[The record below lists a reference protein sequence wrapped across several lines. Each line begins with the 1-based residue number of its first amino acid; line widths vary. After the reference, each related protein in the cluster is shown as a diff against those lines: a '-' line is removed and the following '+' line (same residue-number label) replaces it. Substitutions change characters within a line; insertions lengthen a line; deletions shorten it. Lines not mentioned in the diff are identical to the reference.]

1 MANNFLKTRLV
12 LRRDSSTNWANKN
25 PVLLNGEKILVDFY
39 ENGTYKYCREKIGDG
54 VKTYNQLP
62 FMDEG
67 FKVPIGPHTHPVTTS
82 DDGVVILSSEV
93 TSDGGHKI
101 TAEHIDYHDE
111 LKNIGNSDFVST
123 PSMIIS
129 EEGHVVDVH
138 DEPIN
143 YIGSGAIDVSVNK
156 QQDCYNVS
164 MSHEKM
170 YGKTYT
176 PKYLEGSYFLE
187 DGRVNRVILKNKCIY
202 ENTLYFNFLNIDSTY
217 NNTYIYLY
225 MDNTEYPTKI
235 SFDSDDH
242 FHAEFSNGVI
252 LDSADIGN
260 ITFREEHIGKTFSLY
275 VREFIEIKH
284 DGVGLYDNTTHI
296 GPGQIKR
303 LFIDRVKVTDE
314 GHVLAADIDQITVTI
329 PQAVI
334 TTDDSPSINVQHETD
349 FNEPLVYR
357 MKENNIS
364 VSHGNMYNMTD
375 YKDYLTVYFG
385 DDNLEVLGNDDSNA
399 SGYEHWVGTAKEVPI
414 SSIISDYNDE
424 SNSKVIFSL
433 LSYAQLDSRKIY
445 YLQIDNDVYQTSGD
459 DLDFNC
465 PYVKYDSINNNIVS
479 INSISSLADK
489 KISLY
494 TKISPE
500 VVYSQAST
508 TDDAKDITITSESN
522 EITIPHFSVERDGH
536 VIRAE
541 NVKYKIE
548 FPEVDVPDAISVITD
563 DDPSIAVTTETK
575 DGKISIDIQ
584 HGNMY
589 DMPSGW
595 TEAYTSSNFG
605 GSKVSVA
612 PGEKKSFTVPTVK
625 VELDGHVVSA
635 GNQEIEIEIPS
646 EVNYDA
652 VDYLGFIAA
661 DIEESLYSELERV
674 MNNGAA
680 GGDFLRVSQG
690 GTITDAIT
698 NESISIHA
706 GDLLIAGS
714 DVKYP
719 QVTEAYVS
727 GTEADNYWIL
737 IHCHNTDNISSG
749 FKTKLSVDNTNVAIK
764 HEELDT
770 TGYIVSTNNIKFV
783 GSGHISVAAD
793 SSTNT
798 FTISDSISDLT
809 SDEIKTIV
817 ASKFGVSV

>member
-1 MANNFLKTRLV
+1 MANKILNTRV
-12 LRRDSSTNWANKN
+12 ISRRDSSSNWVSSN
-25 PVLLNGEKILVDFY
+25 PVLLNGERILVDFY
-39 ENGTYKYCREKIGDG
+39 DSGTYKYSREKIGDG

-67 FKVPIGPHTHPVTTS
+67 FKVPIGPHSHPVTTS
-82 DDGVVILSSEV
+82 DDGVILLSSEV

-101 TAEHIDYHDE
+101 TAEHVNYYDD
-111 LKNIGNSDFVST
+111 LKNIGDGDFVTT
-123 PSMIIS
+123 PSMLIS
-129 EEGHVVDVH
+129 EEGHVIDVH
-138 DEPIN
+138 DDPVN
-143 YIGSGAIDVSVNK
+143 YIGGGAIDVSVNK
-156 QQDCYNVS
+156 QQGCYDVS

-176 PKYLEGSYFLE
+176 AKYLEGSYFLE
-187 DGRVNRVILKNKCIY
+187 DGHTNRVILKNKYIR
-202 ENTLYFNFLNIDSTY
+202 ENTLCFSNLNINLSY
-217 NNTYIYLY
+217 NDKYVYLY
-225 MDNTEYPTKI
+225 MDNTEYSTKI
-235 SFDSDDH
+235 LFDSNDY

-260 ITFREEHIGKTFSLY
+260 ITFHEADIGKTFSLY
-275 VREFIEIKH
+275 FKEYIEIKH

-296 GPGQIKR
+296 GPGQMKK
-303 LFIDRVKVTDE
+303 LFIDRVKVSDE
-314 GHVLAADIDQITVTI
+314 GHVLESDIDQITVTI

-334 TTDDSPSINVQHETD
+334 ATDDSPSINVQHETN
-349 FNEPLVYR
+349 FSEPLLWR

-375 YKDYLTVYFG
+375 YNDYLTVYFG
-385 DDNLEVLGNDDSNA
+385 DDNLSVVGSDDTKSTA
-399 SGYEHWVGTAKEVPI
+399 YEHWVGTAKEVPV
-414 SSIISDYNDE
+414 SSIISDYNDH

-445 YLQIDNDVYQTSGD
+445 YLQIDNDVYQASGD
-459 DLDFNC
+459 NLDFNC

-479 INSISSLADK
+479 INNISSLAGK

-494 TKISPE
+494 TKLSPE

-508 TDDAKDITITSESN
+508 TDNAKDITITSESN

-541 NVKYKIE
+541 NIKYKIE
-548 FPEVDVPDAISVITD
+548 FPDVDVPDAISVITD
-563 DDPSIAVTTETK
+563 DEPSIDVTTETK

-646 EVNYDA
+646 KINYDA
-652 VDYLGFIAA
+652 VDYLGVIYFDGDDYTQILQNA
-661 DIEESLYSELERV
+661 I
-674 MNNGAA
+674 NNGAKN
-680 GGDFLRVSQG
+680 GDFFRVSNGGEVQDFYG
-690 GTITDAIT
+690 GTII
-698 NESISIHA
+698 IHS
-706 GDLLIAGS
+706 GDLLIANGDTLTTNITELLDPPSS
-714 DVKYP
+714 DGKWGV
-719 QVTEAYVS
+719 
-727 GTEADNYWIL
+727 
-737 IHCHNTDNISSG
+737 IHCHNTDNISTG
-749 FKTKLSVDNTNVAIK
+749 FKTELTVDSTNTKLIHKELDNTAVISTKEFKFAGSNHIA
-764 HEELDT
+764 
-770 TGYIVSTNNIKFV
+770 VSAN
-783 GSGHISVAAD
+783 

-798 FTISDSISDLT
+798 FTISDNISDLT
-809 SDEIKTIV
+809 SDEIKTMV